1 MMFRREEVFKTF
13 CDNTEQYREFI
24 ESIVG
29 EEWYNDIIELTLLNM
44 DNIIDEG
51 IERFDLSDK
60 RMSVE
65 LAIEWIEEYIED
77 EAYDW
82 KG

>member
-1 MMFRREEVFKTF
+1 MMFRREEVLKEF

-24 ESIVG
+24 DAIVG

-65 LAIEWIEEYIED
+65 LAMRWIEEFIED

-82 KG
+82 KE

>member
-1 MMFRREEVFKTF
+1 MFRREEVLKEF

-24 ESIVG
+24 DAIVG
-29 EEWYNDIIELTLLNM
+29 EESYKDIIELTLLNM

-60 RMSVE
+60 RMTVE
-65 LAIEWIEEYIED
+65 LAMRWIEEFIED
-77 EAYDW
+77 EVYDS
-82 KG
+82 KE

>member
-1 MMFRREEVFKTF
+1 MFQREEVLKEF
-13 CDNTEQYREFI
+13 CDNREQYREFI
-24 ESIVG
+24 DAIVG
-29 EEWYNDIIELTLLNM
+29 EESYKDIIELTLLNM

-65 LAIEWIEEYIED
+65 LAMRLIEEFIED
-77 EAYDW
+77 EVYDS
-82 KG
+82 KE

>member
-1 MMFRREEVFKTF
+1 MFQREEVLKEF
-13 CDNTEQYREFI
+13 CDNREQYREFI
-24 ESIVG
+24 DAIVG
-29 EEWYNDIIELTLLNM
+29 EESYNDIIELTLLNM

-65 LAIEWIEEYIED
+65 LAMRWIEEFIED
-77 EAYDW
+77 EVYDS
-82 KG
+82 KE

>member
-1 MMFRREEVFKTF
+1 MMFRREEVLKEF
-13 CDNTEQYREFI
+13 CDNREQYREFI
-24 ESIVG
+24 DAIVG
-29 EEWYNDIIELTLLNM
+29 EELYNDIIELTLLNM

-65 LAIEWIEEYIED
+65 LAMRWIEEYIED
-77 EAYDW
+77 EAYDC

>member
-1 MMFRREEVFKTF
+1 MMFRREEVLKEF

-24 ESIVG
+24 DAIVG
-29 EEWYNDIIELTLLNM
+29 EELYNDIIELTLLNM

-65 LAIEWIEEYIED
+65 LAMRWIEEYIED

-82 KG
+82 KE